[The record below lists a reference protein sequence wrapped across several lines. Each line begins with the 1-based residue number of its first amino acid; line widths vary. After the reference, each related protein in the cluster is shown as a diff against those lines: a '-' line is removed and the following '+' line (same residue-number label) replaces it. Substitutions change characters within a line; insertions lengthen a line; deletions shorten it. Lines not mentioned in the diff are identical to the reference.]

1 MSRFVEIHCYRCKE
15 PFGLSPATYET
26 LVRQAESGQFFCPH
40 GHKQHFASG
49 ETEAEKLRR
58 ERDRLK
64 QQIAMQE
71 DWRKDAEARA
81 EAEKRR
87 AAAFK
92 GQATRLR
99 TRAKAGIC
107 PCCNRHFTALER
119 HMATKHPDFQREQ
132 PDLQVIDG
140 GKAA

>member
-1 MSRFVEIHCYRCKE
+1 MSKFVEIHCYRCKE
-15 PFGLSPATYET
+15 PFGLASSTYDT
-26 LVRQAESGQFFCPH
+26 LKRQADNGTFYCPH
-40 GHKQHFASG
+40 GHSQCFPAG

-58 ERDRLK
+58 ERDQLK
-64 QQIAMQE
+64 QRIAMEQ
-71 DWRKDAEARA
+71 DWRSEAEARA
-81 EAEKRR
+81 EAERRR

-119 HMATKHPDFQREQ
+119 HMATKHPGFQAEQ
-132 PDLQVIDG
+132 PELTVIEG